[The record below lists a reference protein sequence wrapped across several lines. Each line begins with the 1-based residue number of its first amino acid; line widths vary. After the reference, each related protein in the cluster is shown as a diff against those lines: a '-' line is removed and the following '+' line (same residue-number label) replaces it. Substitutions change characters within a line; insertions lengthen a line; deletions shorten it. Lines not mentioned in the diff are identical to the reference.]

1 MLAANDPELQNVTWR
16 KAAKSDSGG
25 QCVELADLGGDRIAL
40 RNSREP
46 DQPAH
51 VFTRSEIA
59 CLIDGARNG
68 EFDDLTE

>member
-16 KAAKSDSGG
+16 KATKSDSGG
-25 QCVELADLGGDRIAL
+25 QCVELADLGGDSIAL

-51 VFTRSEIA
+51 VFTRAEIA
-59 CLIDGARNG
+59 CLIDGAKRG